1 MLTLAAMNN
10 ETMFNSAGQCGMT
23 LIELLVVMTL
33 AGLLTG
39 WGISHWRDY
48 QQALR
53 LEHTAQQL
61 LAFLTRMQ
69 ADANWRNR
77 TALLGVKT
85 GARWCIRSGLAPS
98 DCKASG
104 DDVFIPHYTDVQL
117 AGYTQKEM
125 GFYGLRNNAQA
136 GHIVLSNG
144 AGSLRMVLS
153 AKGRLRL
160 CSEGRNIRGI
170 SLCQP

>member
-1 MLTLAAMNN
+1 MND
-10 ETMFNSAGQCGMT
+10 ETTFNFTGQRGMT

-33 AGLLTG
+33 AGVLTG
-39 WGISHWRDY
+39 AGISHWRDY

-77 TALLGVKT
+77 TALLGFKT
-85 GARWCIRSGLAPS
+85 GVPWCISSGQAPA
-98 DCKASG
+98 DCNALG
-104 DDVFIPHYTDVQL
+104 DDVFTPHYTDVQL
-117 AGYTQKEM
+117 VGYTQKEM

-144 AGSLRMVLS
+144 AGSLRLVLS
-153 AKGRLRL
+153 GKGRLRL
-160 CSEGRNIRGI
+160 CSEGQSIRGI
-170 SLCQP
+170 PLCQS

>member
-1 MLTLAAMNN
+1 MNDK
-10 ETMFNSAGQCGMT
+10 MIFNNIDGQRGMT
-23 LIELLVVMTL
+23 LIELLVVITL

-39 WGISHWRDY
+39 WGVIHWRHY

-61 LAFLTRMQ
+61 LAFLTRLQ

-77 TALLGVKT
+77 TALLGFKT
-85 GARWCIRSGLAPS
+85 GDPWCIGSGQSPM
-98 DCKASG
+98 DCAALG
-104 DDVFIPHYTDVQL
+104 DDVFSPGYRDVQL
-117 AGYTQKEM
+117 AGFTQKDM

-136 GHIVLSNG
+136 GHILLSNG
-144 AGSLRMVLS
+144 AGRLRLVLS

-160 CSEGRNIRGI
+160 CSEDVSIRGI
-170 SLCQP
+170 TTCQP

>member
-1 MLTLAAMNN
+1 MNDKMIF
-10 ETMFNSAGQCGMT
+10 TMDNQRGMT
-23 LIELLVVMTL
+23 LIELLVVITL

-39 WGISHWRDY
+39 WGVSHWRHY

-61 LAFLTRMQ
+61 LAFLTRLQ

-77 TALLGVKT
+77 TALLGFNT
-85 GARWCIRSGLAPS
+85 GDPWCIGSGQAPAN
-98 DCKASG
+98 CKALT
-104 DDVFIPHYTDVQL
+104 DDVFSPGYRDVQL

-136 GHIVLSNG
+136 GHILLSNG
-144 AGSLRMVLS
+144 AGSLRLVLS

-160 CSEGRNIRGI
+160 CSVGVSLRGMTI
-170 SLCQP
+170 CQP